1 MLVVE
6 QTRNE
11 LRKRIRRYFTA
22 EYLCYSHARTSR
34 RVDNDTI
41 DMEIFEIAKNKSQ
54 QRFDRDSWSR
64 FHGLVRVFNFESKH
78 RFRSS
83 IDFTAVLS
91 SRCIRPA
98 LDKLSTQLK
107 RTRNTREPA
116 IIHERVIHDYSI
128 RELLHFFIIQ
138 KKKNGK
144 MEPL

>member
-1 MLVVE
+1 
-6 QTRNE
+6 
-11 LRKRIRRYFTA
+11 
-22 EYLCYSHARTSR
+22 
-34 RVDNDTI
+34 
-41 DMEIFEIAKNKSQ
+41 MEIIEIAKNKSRK
-54 QRFDRDSWSR
+54 RFDRDSWSHS
-64 FHGLVRVFNFESKH
+64 HGLVRVFNFESKH

-83 IDFTAVLS
+83 MYFTAVLS

-138 KKKNGK
+138 KKKW
-144 MEPL
+144 